1 MNIHKAF
8 QNMQSVAG
16 LFKEPTQEIK
26 QNLKARLTQRISSYG
41 FVSREAFDIQ
51 TQILLRTRAKVE
63 AHLANGLPSFS
74 VVGLPDPEV
83 RESRERVRAAL
94 QNCHFEF
101 PLRRITVNLA

>member
-51 TQILLRTRAKVE
+51 TQILLRTRAKLEALERRLAQFEEE
-63 AHLANGLPSFS
+63 AHRS
-74 VVGLPDPEV
+74 
-83 RESRERVRAAL
+83 
-94 QNCHFEF
+94 
-101 PLRRITVNLA
+101 TK